1 VKRIVPLCLV
11 SLSTLAAA
19 QEAGVPANVSAPA
32 PTAVPA
38 AAPAPA
44 PAPAPVASTPVAS
57 APAPVAASGS
67 SASTPASNG
76 SSSAAS
82 AATSAPAD
90 TSSGG
95 VQFHPGLSFGTVTVD
110 GKTWTRLSLQPEIEI
125 GKLGVALDLE
135 VFLDDKQEVSSR
147 GWEFGSTQEGLESI
161 LRKIYYVRWDKP
173 GATFYARAGALDN
186 VTMAHGLVVNGYRN
200 TARYPDY
207 KLLGLHTQLNDITS
221 FGIDAELLVNSFQD
235 FSKQGPFWAGRLG
248 FRPLKASGM
257 PIFSALKV
265 GAGVAR
271 DESQFSGL
279 RDRDNDGCPDPVDA
293 QPDNASTCVG
303 DLSYLIKDPNFISDT
318 KTVKEARDLI
328 AATEQAGS
336 DSVASTYKRKASFT
350 EIWVDASLP
359 ILQSEWLSLG
369 VYTEYAKPFTPND
382 TLVASLGWGAIPLG
396 AYAQIGPVDV
406 TAEYRMFRGPFQP
419 GWFDA
424 NYEIDRARQVGSSI
438 VPKTELIYGNGAS
451 KALLQGYFA
460 GLGVDM
466 WGLIKV
472 SGDYSQLVAS
482 NNVRD
487 QRAMSGKV
495 ALGDKALGF
504 VKQKV
509 SRAELYWRKDRIGL
523 DTGYTDEGVRYH
535 DSFFGKSTYMAYG
548 WRLGSQAAPGV
559 ELTVQR
565 ETTYSRRVDGSLKP
579 ETQMAISSQ
588 VRF

>member
-1 VKRIVPLCLV
+1 V
-11 SLSTLAAA
+11 A
-19 QEAGVPANVSAPA
+19 PAPSAPA
-32 PTAVPA
+32 PA
-38 AAPAPA
+38 AKA
-44 PAPAPVASTPVAS
+44 VASTPAPS
-57 APAPVAASGS
+57 SSSTAAPAAKSGSASGEAKS
-67 SASTPASNG
+67 SD
-76 SSSAAS
+76 
-82 AATSAPAD
+82 APAD
-90 TSSGG
+90 ASSGG
-95 VQFHPGLSFGTVTVD
+95 VQFHPGLAFGTVTVD

-147 GWEFGSTQEGLESI
+147 GWEFGSTQEGVESI

-173 GATFYARAGALDN
+173 GATFYARAGALDD
-186 VTMAHGLVVNGYRN
+186 VTLAHGLVVNGYRN

-221 FGIDAELLVNSFQD
+221 FGLDAELLVNSFQD

-248 FRPLKASGM
+248 FRPLKATAM
-257 PIFSALKV
+257 PIFSGLKV

-293 QPDNASTCVG
+293 QPDNGSTCVG
-303 DLSYLIKDPNFISDT
+303 DLSYLIKDPDFISGNS
-318 KTVKEARDLI
+318 TVKEARDLI
-328 AATEQAGS
+328 AATEKAGS

-350 EIWVDASLP
+350 EIWVDATLP
-359 ILQSEWLSLG
+359 IIQTSFLKLG
-369 VYTEYAKPFTPND
+369 VYSEYAKPLTPDD

-396 AYAQIGPVDV
+396 AYAEIGPVDV

-482 NNVRD
+482 NAVRD

-523 DTGYTDEGVRYH
+523 DTGYTDEGVRYR

-565 ETTYSRRVDGSLKP
+565 ETTYSRRVDGTLKP

>member
-1 VKRIVPLCLV
+1 MKRIVPLCLV

-19 QEAGVPANVSAPA
+19 QEAGVPADVSAPA
-32 PTAVPA
+32 STAVPA

-44 PAPAPVASTPVAS
+44 PAPAPVASTPA
-57 APAPVAASGS
+57 APAPTTALT
-67 SASTPASNG
+67 STPAAKPVVA
-76 SSSAAS
+76 SSEAKAS
-82 AATSAPAD
+82 DTPAEE
-90 TSSGG
+90 SSGG

-221 FGIDAELLVNSFQD
+221 FGLDAELLVNSFQD

-257 PIFSALKV
+257 PIFSGLKV

-293 QPDNASTCVG
+293 QPDNGSTCVG
-303 DLSYLIKDPNFISDT
+303 DLSYLIKDPSFISESA
-318 KTVKEARDLI
+318 TVKEARDLI

>member
-1 VKRIVPLCLV
+1 MKRIVPLCLV

-19 QEAGVPANVSAPA
+19 QEAGVPADVSAPA
-32 PTAVPA
+32 STAVPA

-44 PAPAPVASTPVAS
+44 PAPVASTPA
-57 APAPVAASGS
+57 APAPTTAST
-67 SASTPASNG
+67 STPAAKPVVA
-76 SSSAAS
+76 SSEAKAS
-82 AATSAPAD
+82 DTPAEE
-90 TSSGG
+90 SSGG

-221 FGIDAELLVNSFQD
+221 FGLDAELLVNSFQD

-257 PIFSALKV
+257 PIFSGLKV

-293 QPDNASTCVG
+293 QPDNGSTCVG